1 MASLIGNTYFIR
13 EINIPDNALSSDMA
27 EFITQYEKQALIMLL
42 GYELYKDFIA
52 NPGDARWSRLI
63 SGHEYD
69 VSYQGLTTPIKWNG
83 LTNTDLV
90 SLLAYYIYYWYMNF
104 HATDTTSVGES
115 VIEKEN
121 AMGVNPTQKMVAA
134 WNNFVDL
141 YGKVGDAII
150 NPTAYN
156 FLYNFKD
163 DAVNGYANW
172 IFTPVDKIN
181 IFSL

>member
-1 MASLIGNTYFIR
+1 MSLIGDTYFIR
-13 EINIPDNALSSDMA
+13 EINLAQNALNSDMA
-27 EFITQYEKQALIMLL
+27 GFITQYEKEALIMLL

-52 NPGDARWSRLI
+52 NPADTRWARLI

-69 VSYQGLTTPIKWNG
+69 VDFAGTTTTIKWNG
-83 LTNTDLV
+83 LTNTDLL

-121 AMGVNPTQKMVAA
+121 ALGVTPIQKMTSA
-134 WNNFVDL
+134 WNNFLHL
-141 YGKVGDAII
+141 YGKVNGSII

-156 FLYNFKD
+156 FLNKFKD
-163 DAVNGYANW
+163 DETNGYDGW
-172 IFTPVDKIN
+172 IFTPIDRMN
-181 IFSL
+181 ILGL